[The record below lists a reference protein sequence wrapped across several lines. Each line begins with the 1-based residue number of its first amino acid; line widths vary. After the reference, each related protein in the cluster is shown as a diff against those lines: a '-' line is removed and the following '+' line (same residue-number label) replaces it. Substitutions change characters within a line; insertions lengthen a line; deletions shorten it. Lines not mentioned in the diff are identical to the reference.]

1 MKDLVKWLVKTAF
14 VAIAW
19 VFILSI
25 QIDDRPLFSYANE
38 IIIENSVVEALDV
51 EVGEFL
57 ERLYST
63 AAQIWNS
70 KEQTPTE
77 L

>member
-14 VAIAW
+14 VAVAW

-25 QIDDRPLFSYANE
+25 QVDDRPLFSYAHD

-51 EVGEFL
+51 EIGEFL
-57 ERLYST
+57 ERVYST

-70 KEQTPTE
+70 KEPAPTE